1 MDTNNKE
8 AVVVEVVKEETKE
21 VNPNVLT
28 IPLKRNIDI
37 NGKSV
42 NELILDFSDMTGA
55 DILAVDTEM
64 RIEGHPAGFTSIYDP
79 HACLKL
85 AARAVGTVPDDL
97 TKLHPAEFFE
107 MILQVRTFFI
117 QW

>member
-8 AVVVEVVKEETKE
+8 AVAVEVVKEETKE
-21 VNPNVLT
+21 VNPNVIT
-28 IPLKRNIDI
+28 IPLKKNIEI
-37 NGKSV
+37 NGQSV
-42 NELILDFSDMTGA
+42 DELILDFSNMTGA

-64 RIEGHPAGFTSIYDP
+64 RIEGHPAGFTSIYDTN
-79 HACLKL
+79 ACLKL

-97 TKLHPAEFFE
+97 IRLHPAEFLE
-107 MILQVRTFFI
+107 MILQVRNFFI